1 MNDIVYYAIGDVHGE
16 IYKLDSLL
24 EYIREDARSFGLQY
38 KIVFL
43 GDLIDRGPDSRAVI
57 ARAMAAERAGEAI
70 VLKGNHE
77 ELMLTAHK
85 QWDSIGVHF
94 WASNGGD
101 ETIASYK
108 RVKGDTGD
116 WRDAID
122 PDHLAYMRGLKV
134 THHDD
139 VRGLVFVHAGI
150 DPKVFPAC
158 ADELRMWTRSEKFY
172 DPGRWPDRPQLE
184 GIIVIHGHTPTR
196 DFEPHVNPRRINVDT
211 GACFGGPLTCAV
223 LAPQEKPRFL
233 AARS

>member
-24 EYIREDARSFGLQY
+24 NYIREDARFFGLKH

-57 ARAMAAERAGEAI
+57 ARVMAAEHAGEAI

-77 ELMLTAHK
+77 ELMLSAHK

-108 RVKGDTGD
+108 RVNGDTGD

-122 PDHLAYMRGLKV
+122 ADHLSYVRGLKV
-134 THHDD
+134 THHDGA
-139 VRGLVFVHAGI
+139 RGLVFVHAGI

-172 DPGRWPDRPQLE
+172 DPGRWPDRPELE
-184 GIIVIHGHTPTR
+184 GIVVVHGHTPTR

-211 GACFGGPLTCAV
+211 GACFGGPLTCVV
-223 LAPQEKPRFL
+223 LAPREKPRFL
-233 AARS
+233 VARS